1 MNLGLKL
8 KVIGASESL
17 MYVRIFGVS
26 AHNVSSDFLGVRWAW
41 DFTFLQSSTWCH
53 YDWSSVNHVLSR
65 KDIKMKVQLHNQSH

>member
-26 AHNVSSDFLGVRWAW
+26 AHNVSSDFLGVRWA
-41 DFTFLQSSTWCH
+41 
-53 YDWSSVNHVLSR
+53 
-65 KDIKMKVQLHNQSH
+65 